1 MITLAECPD
10 GNQLAP
16 DRVYPDRMSV
26 LQDTSPLRASLPRHH
41 LGELAKR
48 VPTLHATDSL
58 AKALRQF
65 GVAGLP
71 ALPVVENGALL
82 GMLYEQDV
90 LDWLIAQTDGR
101 LDFVPP
107 DVAHDAMVMAVMRS
121 RYDVGISAETLEE
134 VLPLFERGGNLVLP
148 IVDPED
154 LYLGVVTRQVVLT
167 ALTHNLRPAAIGGMA
182 TPLGVY
188 LTTGHLKAGVGFWG
202 LFLTGALLTFMSWA
216 IGLAFH
222 QAQLA
227 SGIQLPAPV
236 EAVASLALFLVILR
250 FSPLAGYHA
259 AEHQTVNAI
268 ERGEPLTAESVS
280 AMPREHPR
288 CGTNLMALLFGAQL
302 LLPLLA
308 EEPLWLLPSVALLY
322 LTWRKV
328 GGYLQRIFTTKP
340 ARRYQLI
347 SGIRAGEELLRAYEE
362 RPSYRASRLKRF
374 WHMGLVQIL
383 SGAFVALAALELAY
397 TLLPILRGLL

>member
-1 MITLAECPD
+1 MIYLEGYSV
-10 GNQLAP
+10 GNPAGP
-16 DRVYPDRMSV
+16 CRVYPDRMSV
-26 LQDTSPLRASLPRHH
+26 LQETSPLRASFPRHH

-65 GVAGLP
+65 GAAGLP
-71 ALPVVENGALL
+71 ALPVVENDALM
-82 GMLYEQDV
+82 GMLYESDV
-90 LDWLIAQTDGR
+90 LEWMVAQNDGQ
-101 LDFVPP
+101 LDFVPA
-107 DVAHDAMVMAVMRS
+107 DVAYDAMVMAVMRS
-121 RYDVGISAETLEE
+121 RYDVGLAQETLDE

-148 IVDPED
+148 VVDAED
-154 LYLGVVTRQVVLT
+154 QYLGVMTRQVVLT
-167 ALTHNLRPAAIGGMA
+167 ALTHNLRPAVIGGMA

-188 LTTGHLKAGVGFWG
+188 LTTGNLTAGVGFWG
-202 LFLTGALLTFMSWA
+202 LFLNGAALTMVNWA
-216 IGLAFH
+216 IGLGFH
-222 QAQLA
+222 KAQLA
-227 SGIQLPAPV
+227 TGLNLPAPV
-236 EAVASLALFLVILR
+236 EAIASLAVFLVILR
-250 FSPLAGYHA
+250 LSPLAGYHA

-268 ERGEPLTAESVS
+268 ERGEPLNAESVS

-308 EEPLWLLPSVALLY
+308 EEPLWLLPSIALLF

-328 GGYLQRIFTTKP
+328 GGFLQRIFTTKP
-340 ARRYQLI
+340 ARRYQLL
-347 SGIRAGEELLRAYEE
+347 SGIRAGEELLRAYAE

-383 SGAFVALAALELAY
+383 SGALVALAALELAY
-397 TLLPILRGLL
+397 YLLPILRGLL